1 MNWQIRT
8 GQHSVIGVRGAIDLV
23 VGRLEYLAE
32 HGTRGTG
39 QRLLSEATEYA
50 RLVRQWVNDNA
61 PRVEPKPLNGTTEF
75 VGTRPGGKP
84 GPMSDG

>member
-8 GQHSVIGVRGAIDLV
+8 GTQSVIGVEQATDIV
-23 VGRLEYLAE
+23 VGRLEHLAE
-32 HGTRGTG
+32 HGSRGTG
-39 QRLLSEATEYA
+39 QRLLDEAIQYS
-50 RLVRQWVNDNA
+50 RLIREWVRANG
-61 PRVEPKPLNGTTEF
+61 PRYEPPRCDVENF

>member
-8 GQHSVIGVRGAIDLV
+8 GQKSVIGVEQAADIV
-23 VGRLEYLAE
+23 VGRLEHLAE
-32 HGTRGTG
+32 HGSRGTG
-39 QRLLSEATEYA
+39 PRLLSEAIQYS
-50 RLVRQWVNDNA
+50 RLIREWVRENA
-61 PRVEPKPLNGTTEF
+61 PRYEPQACDLENF

>member
-8 GQHSVIGVRGAIDLV
+8 GKQSVIGVEQAADIV
-23 VGRLEYLAE
+23 VGRLEYMAE
-32 HGTRGTG
+32 HGSGGMGR
-39 QRLLSEATEYA
+39 RLLDEAIQYS
-50 RLVRQWVNDNA
+50 RLIREWVRANG
-61 PRVEPKPLNGTTEF
+61 PRYELPACDGERF

>member
-8 GQHSVIGVRGAIDLV
+8 GKKSVLGVEQACDIV

-39 QRLLSEATEYA
+39 TRLLDEAIQYS
-50 RLVRQWVNDNA
+50 RLIREWVRENA
-61 PRVEPKPLNGTTEF
+61 PRVERQLGCDPLEY
-75 VGTRPGGKP
+75 VGVRPGGKP

>member
-1 MNWQIRT
+1 VNWQIRT
-8 GQHSVIGVRGAIDLV
+8 GKQSVIGVRSAIDLV

-39 QRLLSEATEYA
+39 QRLLDEAIEYA
-50 RLVRQWVNDNA
+50 RLLRQWAIDNA
-61 PRVEPKPLNGTTEF
+61 PHVEAKPLTGMDY
-75 VGTRPGGKP
+75 VGSRPGGKP

>member
-8 GQHSVIGVRGAIDLV
+8 GKQSVIGVEQAADIV
-23 VGRLEYLAE
+23 VGRLEYMAE
-32 HGTRGTG
+32 HGSGG
-39 QRLLSEATEYA
+39 VGSRLLDEAIQYS
-50 RLVRQWVNDNA
+50 RLIREWVRANG
-61 PRVEPKPLNGTTEF
+61 PRYEPPACDVDRF

>member
-1 MNWQIRT
+1 VNWQIRT
-8 GQHSVIGVRGAIDLV
+8 GERSVIGVRAAIDLV

-39 QRLLSEATEYA
+39 QRLLSEAIEYA
-50 RLVRQWVNDNA
+50 RLLRQWAIDNA
-61 PRVEPKPLNGTTEF
+61 PRAEAKPLSGTMDYI
-75 VGTRPGGKP
+75 GTRPGGKP

>member
-8 GQHSVIGVRGAIDLV
+8 GRKSVLGVEQAFDIV

-32 HGTRGTG
+32 HGSRGTG
-39 QRLLSEATEYA
+39 TRLLEEAIQYS
-50 RLVRQWVNDNA
+50 RLIRDWVRENA
-61 PRVEPKPLNGTTEF
+61 PRVELKE
-75 VGTRPGGKP
+75 VGDTMDYVGVRPGGKP

>member
-8 GQHSVIGVRGAIDLV
+8 GTQSVIGVEQATDIV
-23 VGRLEYLAE
+23 VGRLEHLAE
-32 HGTRGTG
+32 HGSRGTG
-39 QRLLSEATEYA
+39 QRLLDEAIQYS
-50 RLVRQWVNDNA
+50 RLIREWVRANA
-61 PRVEPKPLNGTTEF
+61 PRYEPPACDVDRF

>member
-8 GQHSVIGVRGAIDLV
+8 GRQSVIGVQGAIDIV

-32 HGTRGTG
+32 HGSRGTG
-39 QRLLSEATEYA
+39 QRLLDEAIQYS
-50 RLVRQWVNDNA
+50 RLIRDWVRENA
-61 PRVEPKPLNGTTEF
+61 PRYELPACDVERY

>member
-8 GQHSVIGVRGAIDLV
+8 GRDSVLGVESACDIV

-39 QRLLSEATEYA
+39 PRLLDEAIQYS
-50 RLVRQWVNDNA
+50 RLIREWVREHQ
-61 PRVEPKPLNGTTEF
+61 PRVELQAGRDPLDY
-75 VGTRPGGKP
+75 VGVRPGGKP

>member
-8 GQHSVIGVRGAIDLV
+8 GKQSVIGVRGAIDLV

-39 QRLLSEATEYA
+39 QRLLDEAIQYS
-50 RLVRQWVNDNA
+50 RLIRDWVRENA
-61 PRVEPKPLNGTTEF
+61 PSYELPACDVERYIGA
-75 VGTRPGGKP
+75 RPGGKP

>member
-8 GQHSVIGVRGAIDLV
+8 GTQSVIGVEQATDIV

-32 HGTRGTG
+32 HGSRGTG
-39 QRLLSEATEYA
+39 QQLLDEAIQYSRLIREW
-50 RLVRQWVNDNA
+50 VRANG
-61 PRVEPKPLNGTTEF
+61 PRYESPACDGERF